1 MNINLMTSFIHQKRS
16 GLLILKNVHALIMNS
31 YLLLKS
37 LHLIA
42 VISWMAGLLYLPRIF
57 VYHVENLK
65 NQNTSSVFKTMER
78 KLYFYIMMPAMVL
91 TWIFGLILINILG
104 FEVLSTF
111 WIKLKLLLVVL
122 LTAYHFYLARLLDDF
137 KSDQNIK
144 SSKFFRIINEV
155 PTILLILI
163 VFIVVF
169 KPI

>member
-1 MNINLMTSFIHQKRS
+1 
-16 GLLILKNVHALIMNS
+16 MNS

-57 VYHVENLK
+57 VYHVENSYDK
-65 NQNTSSVFKTMER
+65 NTSSVFKTMER

-91 TWIFGLILINILG
+91 TWLFGILLIGSLGLSVFSELWVILKG
-104 FEVLSTF
+104 ILV
-111 WIKLKLLLVVL
+111 LLLTL
-122 LTAYHFYLARLLDDF
+122 YHFYLGKCVRLF
-137 KSDQNIK
+137 AIDQNTK

-169 KPI
+169 RPI